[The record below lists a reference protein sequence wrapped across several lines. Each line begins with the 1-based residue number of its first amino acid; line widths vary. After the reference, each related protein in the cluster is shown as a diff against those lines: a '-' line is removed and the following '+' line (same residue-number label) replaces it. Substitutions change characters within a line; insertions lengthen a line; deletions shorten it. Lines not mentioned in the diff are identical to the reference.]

1 MVAEQIN
8 QIVDMVAQK
17 LGVAVEAVY
26 PMLIKQAE
34 VFTSTYHVTLWIT
47 GIAFFLCMVFIA
59 VIIWKMDYC
68 SEEFVVV
75 LTIVGILVCG
85 VAFFIAGG
93 ISLANMTEYFTA
105 LHNPEWWAIEYV
117 TKLVK

>member
-8 QIVDMVAQK
+8 QIVDMVAEK

-34 VFTSTYHVTLWIT
+34 VFCGTYHVSLWVA
-47 GIAFFLCMVFIA
+47 GIAFVMMLVCCVLFIIADNNRWNEVFEVIA
-59 VIIWKMDYC
+59 VVGLFVFGIVLIISALYCGFEFTDY
-68 SEEFVVV
+68 
-75 LTIVGILVCG
+75 
-85 VAFFIAGG
+85 
-93 ISLANMTEYFTA
+93 MTA